1 MRFKALCVLLLLCG
15 LWPVR
20 AAADNRIIIRSTLSL
35 QALQTA
41 CNPLPLPLLPQLCHV
56 IGGLGDPQQQLFLI
70 TSSLDLSTLLNLPG
84 NPLGIIDAE
93 LDQLISLIGGVIQP
107 LTLPLPDS
115 VTAALSDAYN
125 DAYNSAP
132 SDWNGYANQPA
143 ALIVGVQ
150 AAQSQFGVRG
160 SGIVADIDTG
170 VDPNHPAFAGV
181 LLGGGLQLPSYDF
194 TRNQPGASELNDLS
208 PDFPTPPPACS
219 GCSAIVNQ
227 SSAAILDQ
235 SSAAILDGNPQYAAF
250 GHGTMVLGVVHLVA
264 PTAQLLPLKAF
275 SSNGTGN
282 LSDILRAIYYA
293 VQQGNANVINMSF
306 DFKTPSTELSKA
318 LDYAS
323 QQGVVCAASAG
334 NDGQAETVYPA
345 ALRSDVMGVASTND
359 VDQRSYFSNY
369 GNSIVWVDAPG
380 EGIVTTYPFSTYAA
394 GWGTSFSAPFI
405 SGAAALLWSKSSMNE
420 SSAATAVSHAVYVGP
435 DMGYGRLD
443 LVQALGG
450 QVVTG
455 DFSISVSPS
464 RQTIRRGSS
473 GRFTVTTAA
482 SGGFTGTVSFSA
494 SGLPSRTSASFRP
507 SSITASGSSVL
518 TLRVGQHA
526 ARGTYT
532 LTITGTSGSSSHS
545 DTATLTIR

>member
-1 MRFKALCVLLLLCG
+1 M
-15 LWPVR
+15 
-20 AAADNRIIIRSTLSL
+20 
-35 QALQTA
+35 
-41 CNPLPLPLLPQLCHV
+41 
-56 IGGLGDPQQQLFLI
+56 
-70 TSSLDLSTLLNLPG
+70 
-84 NPLGIIDAE
+84 
-93 LDQLISLIGGVIQP
+93 
-107 LTLPLPDS
+107 
-115 VTAALSDAYN
+115 
-125 DAYNSAP
+125 
-132 SDWNGYANQPA
+132 
-143 ALIVGVQ
+143 
-150 AAQSQFGVRG
+150 
-160 SGIVADIDTG
+160 
-170 VDPNHPAFAGV
+170 
-181 LLGGGLQLPSYDF
+181 
-194 TRNQPGASELNDLS
+194 
-208 PDFPTPPPACS
+208 
-219 GCSAIVNQ
+219 
-227 SSAAILDQ
+227 
-235 SSAAILDGNPQYAAF
+235 
-250 GHGTMVLGVVHLVA
+250 LGVVHLVA

-455 DFSISVSPS
+455 DFSILYL
-464 RQTIRRGSS
+464 
-473 GRFTVTTAA
+473 
-482 SGGFTGTVSFSA
+482 
-494 SGLPSRTSASFRP
+494 LPVRP
-507 SSITASGSSVL
+507 SAVVAAAD
-518 TLRVGQHA
+518 LRLPPLHREA
-526 ARGTYT
+526 LPER
-532 LTITGTSGSSSHS
+532 
-545 DTATLTIR
+545 

>member
-70 TSSLDLSTLLNLPG
+70 TSPLDLSTLLNLPG

-455 DFSISVSPS
+455 DFSILYL
-464 RQTIRRGSS
+464 
-473 GRFTVTTAA
+473 
-482 SGGFTGTVSFSA
+482 
-494 SGLPSRTSASFRP
+494 LPVRP
-507 SSITASGSSVL
+507 SAVVAAAD
-518 TLRVGQHA
+518 LRLPPLHREA
-526 ARGTYT
+526 LPER
-532 LTITGTSGSSSHS
+532 
-545 DTATLTIR
+545 